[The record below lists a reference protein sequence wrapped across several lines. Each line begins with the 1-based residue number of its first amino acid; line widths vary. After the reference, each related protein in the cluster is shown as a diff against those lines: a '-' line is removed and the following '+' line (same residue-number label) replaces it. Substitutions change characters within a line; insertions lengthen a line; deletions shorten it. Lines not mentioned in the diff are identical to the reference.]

1 VKKSEKLLA
10 RTTRVRYRTPME
22 ETWKGIPDLAGYEVS
37 TSGRVRKWI
46 TKKEGPRPVLYKGL
60 ATGGT
65 VTYKLRGES
74 YPIDELMRG
83 AFGDRADEMEVVDN
97 SYLDRDRTLSGHEL
111 GEIRQAEGWK
121 PAFKVAEDFR
131 IDSARVR
138 SIWDGTQ

>member
-1 VKKSEKLLA
+1 
-10 RTTRVRYRTPME
+10 M
-22 ETWKGIPDLAGYEVS
+22 I
-37 TSGRVRKWI
+37 
-46 TKKEGPRPVLYKGL
+46 YKGL

-65 VTYKLRGES
+65 VVYKLRGET

-83 AFGDRADEMEVVDN
+83 AFGDRADEMEA
-97 SYLDRDRTLSGHEL
+97 SYDPRDRDRTLSGYEL